1 MGFKD
6 DGMDTLA
13 AALLTGAG
21 VGGGKDDESVVED
34 DSVKGGGE
42 LIDLSDSPSEGS
54 TSPSWAWA
62 YLFVR
67 ESQRWRKL

>member
-1 MGFKD
+1 MGFND
-6 DGMDTLA
+6 DDMDT

-21 VGGGKDDESVVED
+21 VGGGKEDESVVED

-42 LIDLSDSPSEGS
+42 LIDISDSPSEYG
-54 TSPSWAWA
+54 TSPSWPLP

-67 ESQRWRKL
+67 ESQRRRKL